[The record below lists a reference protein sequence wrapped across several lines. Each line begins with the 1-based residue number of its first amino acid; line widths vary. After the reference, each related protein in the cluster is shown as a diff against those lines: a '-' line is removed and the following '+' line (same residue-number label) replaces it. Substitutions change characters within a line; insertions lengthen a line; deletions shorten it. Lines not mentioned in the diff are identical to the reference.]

1 MLLYEKTHFIGY
13 KNTKYISF
21 CQILG
26 GGILAILSIFFVIRS
41 KSFFFANHFTI
52 FLVSLRVVKAKNT
65 KNNIHYD
72 TGRVV

>member
-1 MLLYEKTHFIGY
+1 MLLYEKIHFIGY
-13 KNTKYISF
+13 KSTKYISF

-26 GGILAILSIFFVIRS
+26 GGNFSNIIYFFVIRS